1 MEYSTVEPWQGMDI
15 NEVVYDLGSLYDYFN
30 QLTDPRKDRGKRY
43 PLVVLLI
50 FIYLAKMGL
59 ADTPSGIANWVKAR
73 QAQMIELLGLSY
85 PRMPHHSTYRRVFE
99 TILDEDDFEVLARQY
114 RQGQSQPDK
123 SAVLALDGKRERGTL
138 PPGEAQGEALMAVYV
153 PDQQEV
159 VAQVRVAASTGEIP
173 AAQQV
178 LKEID
183 LQGKVV
189 VADAMHTQRELSTQI
204 VTAGGDYVWTVKE
217 NQPNT
222 YHAIELL
229 FTAPRLGQN
238 NWDFQTTRTVNN
250 GHGRIEQRALTAC
263 SVREGELE
271 WPFARQVF
279 RLERTFTFLRKG
291 QVVRVEHMLHYG
303 LSSLPRSKANAKRL
317 LTIKR
322 AYWQI
327 ETGLHYR
334 RDVTFHEDA
343 TRMSHPHATRNL
355 ATVHNIILSLFAR
368 LGLRNAA
375 QARHFFDADPIRAFT
390 LLRSANP
397 RL

>member
-1 MEYSTVEPWQGMDI
+1 MEYSTVEPWQGIDI
-15 NEVVYDLGSLYDYFN
+15 NGVVYDLGSLYDYFN
-30 QLTDPRKDRGKRY
+30 QLADPRKDQGKRY
-43 PLVVLLI
+43 RLVVLLI

-73 QAQMIELLGLSY
+73 QAQMVKLLGLSY
-85 PRMPHHSTYRRVFE
+85 PKMPHHSTYRRVFE

-114 RQGQSQPDK
+114 RQGQIQPDE
-123 SAVLALDGKRERGTL
+123 SEVLALDGKRERGTL
-138 PPGEAQGEALMAVYV
+138 PPGENQGEALMAVYV

-238 NWDFQTTRTVNN
+238 NWDFQTTRTVNK
-250 GHGRIEQRALTAC
+250 GHGRIEQRSLTAC

-303 LSSLPRSKANAKRL
+303 LSSLPRSNANAKRL
-317 LTIKR
+317 LAIKR

-343 TRMSHPHATRNL
+343 TRMSHPHAARNL

-375 QARHFFDADPIRAFT
+375 QARHFFDANPAVAFS
-390 LLRSANP
+390 LLIAAHP